1 MAIEGVPTFE
11 RSGNVSGIDVNGR
24 AALAVA
30 ALEVVYG
37 SNWDREKAQ
46 EDFHN
51 DFGEIVAQL
60 GDDRP
65 IETYPHMPFAST
77 TEGQKITVES
87 AFGSIDGMQR
97 RDGTTYPSTY
107 PFREDDGNISKRLWT
122 LGEGYD
128 EAEVNRMNMPGD
140 PYDPQATTIHAR
152 AALVDGPR
160 EEERL
165 LHLLGLPHDSEAP
178 DYSKGDKT
186 QVEELARLTTEFEAA
201 HPGLT
206 HRAVILGG
214 FAALTI
220 QRRLEGRAGVEKKM
234 PIEWG
239 WMAIPYLGRKTMDG
253 GSWVGCAGSS
263 GGQPRL
269 DRWDGD
275 ALPGVSLGLSVG
287 LKEN

>member
-11 RSGNVSGIDVNGR
+11 RPEIVAGIDVNDR

-51 DFGEIVAQL
+51 DFGEIAAQL
-60 GDDRP
+60 GDDRR

-77 TEGQKITVES
+77 TDGQKVTVES
-87 AFGSIDGMQR
+87 AFGTIDAMQR
-97 RDGTTYPSTY
+97 RDGTTYPPTY

-122 LGEGYD
+122 PGEGYD
-128 EAEVNRMNMPGD
+128 EADVNRMNMPGD

-152 AALVDGPR
+152 AALIDGPQA
-160 EEERL
+160 EERL
-165 LHLLGLPHDSEAP
+165 LHLLDLSFDDKAP
-178 DYSKGDKT
+178 GYSKGDKT
-186 QVEELARLTTEFEAA
+186 QVEELARLTAEFEEAY
-201 HPGLT
+201 PGLT

-220 QRRLEGRAGVEKKM
+220 QRRLEGLAGVDKKM
-234 PIEWG
+234 PMEWG
-239 WMAIPYLGRKTMDG
+239 WMAIPYLGRKTVGG
-253 GSWVGCAGSS
+253 GSWVGLADSYGDQPGLGWWIGFAYSY
-263 GGQPRL
+263 GGF
-269 DRWDGD
+269 
-275 ALPGVSLGLSVG
+275 GLSVG
-287 LKEN
+287 LKED